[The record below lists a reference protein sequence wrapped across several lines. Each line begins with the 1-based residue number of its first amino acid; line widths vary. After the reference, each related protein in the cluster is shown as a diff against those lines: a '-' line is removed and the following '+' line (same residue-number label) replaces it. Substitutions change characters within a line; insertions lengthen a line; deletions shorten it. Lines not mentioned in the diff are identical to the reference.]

1 MIPLMVPLAALE
13 IVRSLMAGPLTPA
26 AAELC
31 KLADV
36 AAPRNPS
43 KEPVMVSFVPL
54 STAEAEPDP
63 ARLAR
68 VLASAGSAESR
79 AL

>member
-1 MIPLMVPLAALE
+1 MLPLMVPVVAFE
-13 IVRSLMAGPLTPA
+13 IVRSPIAGPLTPA

-31 KLADV
+31 RLAEV

-43 KEPVMVSFVPL
+43 KEPVIVSFVPL
-54 STAEAEPDP
+54 SIAEAEPDP